1 VYRFNFLDEINNE
14 KILKYAGFGLG
25 GIIVLLVIV
34 VAIVA
39 ATFNPN
45 DYKQYIIDVVKEK
58 KDRILVLDGDI
69 TLSFWPKIGAN
80 LGKVSIS
87 EHKGTAEFAAVES
100 VKVALSL
107 IPLLKKE
114 LIVDTVYIDG
124 ARANIVKYKDGTTN
138 FDDLLST
145 EESEPT
151 DTIQFNVKGINI
163 TNSSANYTDEAS
175 EAKYSIN
182 NFNLTTGAIALAEPI
197 DLKTQFDVA
206 ANKPEIAAN
215 ISIKGVFLADP
226 EQQHFAVSKLD
237 AVIKG
242 DLAGGKD
249 VTITAKGNVDAK
261 PNAQEFLV
269 DALAV
274 AATGVFDGAN
284 IQVNLDAPLLKAA
297 QDQVTSEKVTLTF
310 NQTKD
315 KDSTK
320 ANVVIANLQGT
331 PKAIQSTGITGD
343 VIAVQGARNVVAK
356 FSSPFNAN
364 LEDLI
369 FEVPKLVGQLD
380 IKDPALPNGAIKGG
394 FDLSLNA
401 NSKQETVA
409 SVFNLNIDNT
419 KLNGNVNVA
428 SFSKPN
434 IKFNVTADTLDL
446 NKLLGTS
453 AKAPAKPTPKTAS
466 SDKPADLSA
475 LKNLLLEGNI
485 KIGLILYEKF
495 RLSGLNVGILA
506 DGNKLALS
514 GLNVKFDESQIKG
527 RVGISQFANPLYTFD
542 IDIDKINLD
551 NYIVADEGASEK
563 AKPTDAKTN
572 DQPADLSALKALNAD
587 GSLRI
592 GQLQYGATKASNIRI
607 DLKADG
613 KN

>member
-1 VYRFNFLDEINNE
+1 M
-14 KILKYAGFGLG
+14 
-25 GIIVLLVIV
+25 
-34 VAIVA
+34 
-39 ATFNPN
+39 
-45 DYKQYIIDVVKEK
+45 
-58 KDRILVLDGDI
+58 
-69 TLSFWPKIGAN
+69 
-80 LGKVSIS
+80 
-87 EHKGTAEFAAVES
+87 
-100 VKVALSL
+100 
-107 IPLLKKE
+107 
-114 LIVDTVYIDG
+114 
-124 ARANIVKYKDGTTN
+124 
-138 FDDLLST
+138 
-145 EESEPT
+145 
-151 DTIQFNVKGINI
+151 
-163 TNSSANYTDEAS
+163 
-175 EAKYSIN
+175 
-182 NFNLTTGAIALAEPI
+182 
-197 DLKTQFDVA
+197 
-206 ANKPEIAAN
+206 
-215 ISIKGVFLADP
+215 
-226 EQQHFAVSKLD
+226 
-237 AVIKG
+237 
-242 DLAGGKD
+242 
-249 VTITAKGNVDAK
+249 
-261 PNAQEFLV
+261 
-269 DALAV
+269 
-274 AATGVFDGAN
+274 
-284 IQVNLDAPLLKAA
+284 
-297 QDQVTSEKVTLTF
+297 
-310 NQTKD
+310 
-315 KDSTK
+315 
-320 ANVVIANLQGT
+320 
-331 PKAIQSTGITGD
+331 
-343 VIAVQGARNVVAK
+343 IAVQGARNVVAK